1 MQGTHK
7 EKEDDRRGMVIGG
20 LIVLGIGLV
29 FLLGNLG
36 VIPHVGETWPL
47 ILVVVGVALLI
58 GAIVKKEAEYS
69 NGLLEPAK
77 SSGSI

>member
-1 MQGTHK
+1 MTEHK
-7 EKEDDRRGMVIGG
+7 EKEDRRGLVIGG

-36 VIPHVGETWPL
+36 VIPDISATWPL

-58 GAIVKKEAEYS
+58 GTVIKKDRSELPPQ
-69 NGLLEPAK
+69 NQ
-77 SSGSI
+77 